1 MVGKNKGAAVSTANI
16 GTIIGP
22 GAVFDGNITAP
33 ETIRID
39 GTLNGNCTCKGNLI
53 LGTEGVIDG
62 NISAKN
68 ATLSGKLTGDS
79 IIEGKLELFSTA
91 KVAGNITASSLIIDE
106 NAVFDGRCSMA
117 TAKSNMYSKEPL
129 NPEKNQDDTK
139 DNNTHKKDEKNF

>member
-1 MVGKNKGAAVSTANI
+1 MVGKNKGAAASTANI

-22 GAVFDGNITAP
+22 GAVFDGNISAP

-39 GTLNGNCTCKGNLI
+39 GTLNGNCTCQGNLI

-79 IIEGKLELFSTA
+79 VIQGKLELFSTA
-91 KVAGNITASSLIIDE
+91 KVSGNITASSLIIDE

-117 TAKSNMYSKEPL
+117 TAKSNPYSKEPQ
-129 NPEKNQDDTK
+129 NQEKSQDDAK